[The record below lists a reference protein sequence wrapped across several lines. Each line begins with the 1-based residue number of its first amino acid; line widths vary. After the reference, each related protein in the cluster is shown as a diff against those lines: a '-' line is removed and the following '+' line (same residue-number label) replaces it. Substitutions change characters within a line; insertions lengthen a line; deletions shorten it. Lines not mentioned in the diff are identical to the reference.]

1 MERSNI
7 GNYCMH
13 VLWLHAFIV
22 IDVKL
27 PTKMQLLELD
37 DIEFPGSTGLS
48 STNLNNKAEIKIP
61 TSIISA
67 QFDMEGTVCLYVC
80 VVHLPATDRF

>member
-13 VLWLHAFIV
+13 VLVVTCTIVFIV

-27 PTKMQLLELD
+27 PTELQLLELD
-37 DIEFPGSTGLS
+37 DIDFPGSTRLS
-48 STNLNNKAEIKIP
+48 STNLDSKAEIKIP
-61 TSIISA
+61 TSIILA
-67 QFDMEGTVCLYVC
+67 QFDMEGTVRMCGTSSS
-80 VVHLPATDRF
+80 H